1 MITYYIYSNETND
14 QVDQITATTE
24 FDANEKAE
32 KKYGSNDYHWS
43 TCDQELS
50 NAWSKTKAKINSMK
64 HTTKSKIL
72 AALKSGNARS
82 LSALTKLTKST
93 KVATR
98 ISDLRAE
105 GHDIRNTC
113 KHLKSGEVR
122 STYQLIK

>member
-1 MITYYIYSNETND
+1 M
-14 QVDQITATTE
+14 
-24 FDANEKAE
+24 
-32 KKYGSNDYHWS
+32 
-43 TCDQELS
+43 
-50 NAWSKTKAKINSMK
+50 KT
-64 HTTKSKIL
+64 TTKQIIL
-72 AALKSGNARS
+72 RALDSGNARS
-82 LSALTKLTKST
+82 LSALTKLTRST